1 MSNGR
6 QNVLASTSGQ
16 AELDEEERQ
25 LQDGIRLSKTDHDGT
40 NSATKGSA
48 ATKRAADKEIGRGG
62 IKRFRTVSTTSGLS
76 DVSMAFPNGA
86 LRITRTP
93 GRSRAKNCIN
103 LADVIHKDS
112 LVSACI
118 FSFFIANEELFEH
131 LPLSHTSNAVPIY
144 IGRDANMDPMV
155 PDACTQSG
163 IAFREKIS
171 KKQLQDI
178 RPKLEQLHRRAY
190 GNSYHAFYAWSSG
203 SSHSKILTL
212 VYPEFLRI
220 AITSCNMMDIDTEL
234 GDNHFYIHDLPKLAS
249 RQDQLSTFESD
260 LLAHLK
266 ALGTPIEFINSIQ
279 GKYDYST
286 VQVHLVT
293 SVPGTYSG
301 AKAQDCGL
309 LRLREIIRSLDL
321 NLAQKK
327 RQGKLQLEVCAASL
341 GNLSARWLDGF
352 FDCALG
358 RKYVEITQDCDVPS
372 DLKLFYP
379 TVEDVRSTDEEAQ
392 HGASNIGC
400 HIRPWK
406 ESPKAIKDIFHH
418 YHSKDSGKLFH
429 QKLILAYNHT
439 SPTSLPYYVYI
450 GSANLSS
457 SAWGALEKDKKEN
470 KATCDLKLIKTSNF
484 ECGVVVPGDLIESIL
499 EPGTKSWQDGI
510 VPYDQAASKY
520 DIGKDKPW
528 NDPRTVV
535 VALSVLAAN
544 LLAPVVAY
552 TSLSDDSLHRIP
564 AGGADF
570 DIHND
575 AGLLAP
581 ILIPRVPDTPGSEKV
596 QQHFADFFEN
606 NLPGWAVEWHNSTS
620 KTPATG
626 NKLVSFRN
634 LIVRRDPPWA
644 AVGDVAR
651 LTLAAHYDSLY
662 RPEGFIGA
670 TDSAAPCAMLLHVAR
685 SVDEALTKKW
695 EAMQSA
701 GDTDGL
707 EEEKGVQILL
717 LDGEEAWVQ
726 WTDTDSTYGSRAL
739 ASHWD
744 SEVHPAMSAF
754 KRPIESIS
762 LFVLLDLLGASDPH
776 VPSYFP
782 TTHWA
787 YQNLAKIENRMRQ
800 LKLLESKP
808 KGRFLPEHDKKPWQ
822 FHPGFVQDDHVPF
835 MDRGVDILHLIPTP
849 FPSSWHKMDD
859 DGEHLDGP
867 AVQDWA
873 KLITAFV
880 AEWMDLEGFMPSLK
894 EESVDDRLPK
904 PEGAT
909 TLPRVL
915 LGCLLKP
922 FLTAIVPR
930 ISVVV
935 FRFAQPILMSRAIR
949 FVTHVSAANDGSEGY
964 WIVVGATAVYIG
976 LAVSISVY
984 QHSLNRLELMIRGT
998 MTSLLHSRALEVRN
1012 SEFED
1017 GKVATLVSND
1027 ISNLENSA
1035 RMFHETWAQFAE
1047 VVIGTFLLSRQVGW
1061 LWPLPLVIIF
1071 FCSRVSR
1078 YVARNLKPKQG
1089 KWNTATQQRISFTN
1103 SMLGSIKNIKM
1114 LGMQQAVVNHIRDLR
1129 KNEMDAA
1136 REVRFLMVQYGASA
1150 NALGLFAPVITLV
1163 LYAALAMLRG
1173 EALDAETAFT
1183 SVALL
1188 LMITHPANMIM
1199 TFIPRAVI
1207 SYSGFERIQSYL
1219 LDKGGRDRPLEP
1231 PKLSSTEITT
1241 TPLTHA
1247 IELADVAIPGTDE
1260 SKPILKDISFGVR
1273 QGSFVIC
1280 TGPVGSGKTTLARA
1294 ILGEVSPSKG
1304 IIKVSQKRLAYCSQ
1318 TPWLPSQVIRDVIR
1332 GPTGPYEADEAWYQR
1347 AVEACC
1353 LDSDFKT
1360 LPDGDLTPVGSKGMN
1375 LSGGQRQRI
1384 ALARA
1389 VYSRC
1394 EIIILDDSVSAL
1406 DEKTQRHVVEN
1417 LLMPGGI
1424 LREHATTVLW
1434 ITTTT
1439 KFFNLADE
1447 IIVLAGGIV
1456 KERGT
1461 WAHLRESDPLVDEI
1475 IHPHDETL
1483 VTVAEAQTMKQ
1494 ANLARKEIANDGL
1507 KDLARKNG
1515 DLSLYKYYLES
1526 ARLRNIASLVMAAVF
1541 YSCFYTSSQYWIKQW
1556 TESGLAHAIFYMVG
1570 YVIFLVIAYVST
1582 VTGMFVTNLRIA
1594 PSSGLALHNR
1604 LLIAIVSAPL
1614 LYFSGTDSGT
1624 ILNRFG
1630 QDIQLVDK
1638 QLAVAFQSLVN
1649 QICKLLFQ
1657 AIVLLLS
1664 QPLMAL
1670 SLPYSAMVVYIVQK
1684 VYLRTS
1690 RQLRLLELEARAA
1703 VFSSFLETVQG
1714 APTIRA
1720 FNWQGEFAEQNIVT
1734 LDGSQRPFYLLL
1746 CLQRWLNVV
1755 LNLLIA
1761 AIAVGTIWLG
1771 AFYRD
1776 STTGGQIGMALNVIL
1791 VANTTLLSLVEAW
1804 TDLEISLGAVA
1815 RLKEAETETPRE
1827 DQPGECDVPPTT
1839 WPSRGEIVLS
1849 GVAAAYNPSV
1859 LALKSLDLKIEAGQM
1874 VAVCGRTGSGKSSLL
1889 LTLLRLLDTT
1899 EGSIKIDGV
1908 ELSSLPRSL
1917 VREAA
1922 FVTVA
1927 QEAFFL
1933 PQASLRFNLDPELKA
1948 PQFVI
1953 RAALIQT
1960 GLWDLF
1966 VEEQPGNHE
1975 EALLGGEQDDEG
1987 GRKVLDKP
1995 FSSFPALSAGQTQ
2008 LFALSRALVRRSI
2021 LSGPA
2026 TSAAHY
2032 SDLDRVGSKPIVLLD
2047 EVTSSLDPVTEGKM
2061 LDIIREE
2068 FVDQGHTVVMVTHK
2082 LDAVRGRMREG
2093 RDAVVWM
2100 GQGRVERV
2108 EVTEGQMGQRG

>member
-894 EESVDDRLPK
+894 EESVDDRLRK
-904 PEGAT
+904 T
-909 TLPRVL
+909 
-915 LGCLLKP
+915 
-922 FLTAIVPR
+922 
-930 ISVVV
+930 
-935 FRFAQPILMSRAIR
+935 
-949 FVTHVSAANDGSEGY
+949 
-964 WIVVGATAVYIG
+964 
-976 LAVSISVY
+976 
-984 QHSLNRLELMIRGT
+984 EL
-998 MTSLLHSRALEVRN
+998 
-1012 SEFED
+1012 
-1017 GKVATLVSND
+1017 
-1027 ISNLENSA
+1027 
-1035 RMFHETWAQFAE
+1035 
-1047 VVIGTFLLSRQVGW
+1047 
-1061 LWPLPLVIIF
+1061 
-1071 FCSRVSR
+1071 
-1078 YVARNLKPKQG
+1078 
-1089 KWNTATQQRISFTN
+1089 
-1103 SMLGSIKNIKM
+1103 
-1114 LGMQQAVVNHIRDLR
+1114 
-1129 KNEMDAA
+1129 
-1136 REVRFLMVQYGASA
+1136 
-1150 NALGLFAPVITLV
+1150 
-1163 LYAALAMLRG
+1163 
-1173 EALDAETAFT
+1173 
-1183 SVALL
+1183 
-1188 LMITHPANMIM
+1188 
-1199 TFIPRAVI
+1199 
-1207 SYSGFERIQSYL
+1207 
-1219 LDKGGRDRPLEP
+1219 
-1231 PKLSSTEITT
+1231 
-1241 TPLTHA
+1241 
-1247 IELADVAIPGTDE
+1247 
-1260 SKPILKDISFGVR
+1260 
-1273 QGSFVIC
+1273 
-1280 TGPVGSGKTTLARA
+1280 
-1294 ILGEVSPSKG
+1294 
-1304 IIKVSQKRLAYCSQ
+1304 
-1318 TPWLPSQVIRDVIR
+1318 
-1332 GPTGPYEADEAWYQR
+1332 
-1347 AVEACC
+1347 
-1353 LDSDFKT
+1353 
-1360 LPDGDLTPVGSKGMN
+1360 
-1375 LSGGQRQRI
+1375 
-1384 ALARA
+1384 
-1389 VYSRC
+1389 
-1394 EIIILDDSVSAL
+1394 
-1406 DEKTQRHVVEN
+1406 
-1417 LLMPGGI
+1417 
-1424 LREHATTVLW
+1424 
-1434 ITTTT
+1434 
-1439 KFFNLADE
+1439 
-1447 IIVLAGGIV
+1447 
-1456 KERGT
+1456 
-1461 WAHLRESDPLVDEI
+1461 
-1475 IHPHDETL
+1475 
-1483 VTVAEAQTMKQ
+1483 
-1494 ANLARKEIANDGL
+1494 
-1507 KDLARKNG
+1507 
-1515 DLSLYKYYLES
+1515 
-1526 ARLRNIASLVMAAVF
+1526 
-1541 YSCFYTSSQYWIKQW
+1541 
-1556 TESGLAHAIFYMVG
+1556 
-1570 YVIFLVIAYVST
+1570 
-1582 VTGMFVTNLRIA
+1582 
-1594 PSSGLALHNR
+1594 
-1604 LLIAIVSAPL
+1604 
-1614 LYFSGTDSGT
+1614 
-1624 ILNRFG
+1624 
-1630 QDIQLVDK
+1630 
-1638 QLAVAFQSLVN
+1638 
-1649 QICKLLFQ
+1649 
-1657 AIVLLLS
+1657 
-1664 QPLMAL
+1664 
-1670 SLPYSAMVVYIVQK
+1670 
-1684 VYLRTS
+1684 
-1690 RQLRLLELEARAA
+1690 
-1703 VFSSFLETVQG
+1703 
-1714 APTIRA
+1714 
-1720 FNWQGEFAEQNIVT
+1720 
-1734 LDGSQRPFYLLL
+1734 
-1746 CLQRWLNVV
+1746 
-1755 LNLLIA
+1755 
-1761 AIAVGTIWLG
+1761 
-1771 AFYRD
+1771 
-1776 STTGGQIGMALNVIL
+1776 
-1791 VANTTLLSLVEAW
+1791 
-1804 TDLEISLGAVA
+1804 
-1815 RLKEAETETPRE
+1815 
-1827 DQPGECDVPPTT
+1827 
-1839 WPSRGEIVLS
+1839 
-1849 GVAAAYNPSV
+1849 
-1859 LALKSLDLKIEAGQM
+1859 
-1874 VAVCGRTGSGKSSLL
+1874 
-1889 LTLLRLLDTT
+1889 
-1899 EGSIKIDGV
+1899 
-1908 ELSSLPRSL
+1908 
-1917 VREAA
+1917 
-1922 FVTVA
+1922 
-1927 QEAFFL
+1927 
-1933 PQASLRFNLDPELKA
+1933 
-1948 PQFVI
+1948 
-1953 RAALIQT
+1953 
-1960 GLWDLF
+1960 
-1966 VEEQPGNHE
+1966 
-1975 EALLGGEQDDEG
+1975 
-1987 GRKVLDKP
+1987 
-1995 FSSFPALSAGQTQ
+1995 
-2008 LFALSRALVRRSI
+2008 
-2021 LSGPA
+2021 
-2026 TSAAHY
+2026 
-2032 SDLDRVGSKPIVLLD
+2032 
-2047 EVTSSLDPVTEGKM
+2047 
-2061 LDIIREE
+2061 
-2068 FVDQGHTVVMVTHK
+2068 
-2082 LDAVRGRMREG
+2082 
-2093 RDAVVWM
+2093 
-2100 GQGRVERV
+2100 
-2108 EVTEGQMGQRG
+2108 